1 MFPLYLLVIIG
12 YLVGTSGYLIAI
24 SDYLIASTGYFW
36 FIVLVTTLQYTHC
49 PISPGVKGNQTMKFG
64 Q

>member
-12 YLVGTSGYLIAI
+12 YLVGTSGYLNAI

-36 FIVLVTTLQYTHC
+36 LLLVTSGSL
-49 PISPGVKGNQTMKFG
+49 F
-64 Q
+64 